1 MEHTNIKVGV
11 ETHSHTIASGHAYCT
26 IKEMVAY
33 AAEHGL
39 EGIAITDHAPEMP
52 GSSHK
57 FYFHNI
63 KIMPR
68 KMNGI
73 DVLFGSE
80 VNIMDEEG
88 TVDLHEKILGELDLV
103 IASIHPPC
111 FGTSKGRELD
121 TKAILSAMK
130 NPKIDIIG
138 HPDDGRYEL
147 DYDVIVDMAK
157 ETGTLLEINNSS
169 IRPGGF
175 RKNTYE
181 NAKKILELCKEKEVM
196 VVLGSDA
203 HVDVEIAD
211 TYYSTQ
217 VVREVDFPEHLIANT
232 SLEKLRSC
240 LKRYKM

>member
-1 MEHTNIKVGV
+1 MKFVLDTHT
-11 ETHSHTIASGHAYCT
+11 HTLASGHAYCT

-33 AAEHGL
+33 AAEMGL

-52 GSSHK
+52 GSCHK

-68 KMNGI
+68 KMSGI

-88 TVDLHEKILGELDLV
+88 TVDLHEKILGEMDIV

-111 FGTSKGRELD
+111 FGESRGIEGN
-121 TKAILSAMK
+121 TKAVVNAMK
-130 NPKIDIIG
+130 NPGIDIIG

-147 DYDVIVDMAK
+147 DYEVIVDMAK
-157 ETGTLLEINNSS
+157 ATGTLLEINNSS

-181 NAKKILELCKEKEVM
+181 NARKILELCKEKEVM

-211 TYYSTQ
+211 TTYSSK
-217 VVREVDFPEHLIANT
+217 VVREVGFPEELIANT
-232 SLEKLRSC
+232 SLEKLRNC
-240 LKRYKM
+240 LKRNQKSKI

>member
-1 MEHTNIKVGV
+1 MNNSNIKVAV
-11 ETHSHTIASGHAYCT
+11 ETHSHTLASGHAYCT

-52 GSSHK
+52 GSCHK

-80 VNIMDEEG
+80 VNIMDENG
-88 TVDLHEKILGELDLV
+88 KVDLHEKVLEELDLV

-111 FGTSKGRELD
+111 YGDSKGKELN
-121 TKAILSAMK
+121 TQAIINVMK

-138 HPDDGRYEL
+138 HPDDGRFEVDYEM
-147 DYDVIVDMAK
+147 IVDMAK
-157 ETGTLLEINNSS
+157 ETGTLLEINNTSL
-169 IRPGGF
+169 RPGGF
-175 RKNTYE
+175 RKDTCE
-181 NAKKILELCKEKEVM
+181 NARKILTLCKEKEVM

-211 TYYSTQ
+211 TYYSAK
-217 VVREVDFPEHLIANT
+217 VIREVDFPEELIANT
-232 SLEKLRSC
+232 SLQKLKNC
-240 LKRYKM
+240 LKRNK